1 MSIVKEEHKA
11 TLRKWHEELQ
21 EKRGNRASLRRSTT
35 VNDVCLSEG
44 FRSLLMQT
52 HTLWKIESQ
61 EWRFTALALVAAVA
75 ANVKAIDERQPFAA
89 QLAAVMSEGRFTR
102 LSAVKTPDEL
112 LRQLRRAVK
121 LLNGSVNLIFWQTI
135 FSAGARRVTT
145 CSIITAA
152 SSGQQN
158 LSVSAGRWNITRLA
172 TPITNKINKGLSHD
186 DIYSASF
193 VNRLPC
199 CQP

>member
-52 HTLWKIESQ
+52 HTLWKIEAQ
-61 EWRFTALALVAAVA
+61 EW
-75 ANVKAIDERQPFAA
+75 
-89 QLAAVMSEGRFTR
+89 RFTR
-102 LSAVKTPDEL
+102 LSAVKTPDDL

-121 LLNGSVNLIFWQTI
+121 LLNGSVNLISLAEDI
-135 FSAGARRVTT
+135 FRWCQESDDLLNHHRRQQRPTEFIRIRWALEYYQAGDADNE
-145 CSIITAA
+145 
-152 SSGQQN
+152 QN
-158 LSVSAGRWNITRLA
+158 
-172 TPITNKINKGLSHD
+172 
-186 DIYSASF
+186 
-193 VNRLPC
+193 
-199 CQP
+199 

>member
-52 HTLWKIESQ
+52 HTLWKIEAQ
-61 EWRFTALALVAAVA
+61 EWRFTALALVAAVS

-102 LSAVKTPDEL
+102 LSAVKTPDDL

-121 LLNGSVNLIFWQTI
+121 LLNGSVNLISLAEDI
-135 FSAGARRVTT
+135 FRWCQESDDLLNHHRR
-145 CSIITAA
+145 
-152 SSGQQN
+152 QQRPAN